1 MNEFDEY
8 LKSLGAVKPLKNT
21 NDEIILQ
28 RKSNSNALNANA
40 RRENAQSVWTENSGF
55 LSMGEVQF
63 ISPDDPIGFK
73 KDGVQNGVYKSLR
86 LGKYD
91 IHAVLNLKGQSL
103 DASRKALLKFI
114 QQSLQKDHRSL
125 LLQHGNGHHSNP
137 PKATLKSYLNNWLP
151 QFSEVLAFH
160 SALPSHGGN
169 GATYVLIKKSEEAR
183 LDNKERY
190 QKRKH
195 HQ

>member
-8 LKSLGAVKPLKNT
+8 LKSLGAVKPLNNQ
-21 NDEIILQ
+21 NDEIVVK
-28 RKSNSNALNANA
+28 RKNRLNAQNAGA
-40 RRENAQSVWTENSGF
+40 RRENAQSVWTEGTDF
-55 LSMGEVQF
+55 LTIGEIQY
-63 ISPDDPIGFK
+63 IDPSDPISYK
-73 KDGVQNGVYKSLR
+73 KDGVQNGVFKNLR

-91 IHAVLNLKGQSL
+91 IHAVLNLKGQSI

-125 LLQHGNGHHSNP
+125 LLQHGNGHLSNP